1 LFTIPSAVGI
11 GFFGLKAAFAILVLV
26 VGLPLVYAIITYPKL
41 GIIVILI
48 SSFFLLWVLKMGINF
63 PLGTLMDAIFALML
77 FGFFLKQKYRNDWT
91 VFKSPISV
99 VVLIWISYN
108 FLEVINP
115 SADSRLAW
123 VYTVRTVAIVMLW
136 YFIFLYYIQTLQ
148 FIKVI
153 FKLWIGL
160 SFFVAAYAF
169 KQEYFG
175 FFPFEKVWLASEP
188 TYTALYYISGHWR
201 IFSIFSD
208 PVTFAYNMIISS
220 ILCFSLLTSPMKGWK
235 KAVLVCLGSFF
246 LLTMLYSGT
255 RGAYVLLPV
264 ALGMYCILKFN
275 KKVLFFGLILAGI
288 IVVIIRTPSTNPTIQ
303 RFQSAF
309 YPSNDA
315 SFNVRKNNQ
324 KMIQPF
330 ILSHP
335 LGGGLGAT
343 GMWGE
348 RFSPHSFLAN
358 FPPDSG
364 YIRVA
369 VELGWLGLLIF
380 CTLMFVVL
388 YTGINNYYK
397 IKDPTLKSY
406 CMAMVLIAFTLNI
419 ANFPQEALVQYPTN
433 VYFSLVLAL
442 IGVTRLL
449 DQKKEHPDQPVL

>member
-1 LFTIPSAVGI
+1 
-11 GFFGLKAAFAILVLV
+11 
-26 VGLPLVYAIITYPKL
+26 
-41 GIIVILI
+41 
-48 SSFFLLWVLKMGINF
+48 
-63 PLGTLMDAIFALML
+63 
-77 FGFFLKQKYRNDWT
+77 
-91 VFKSPISV
+91 
-99 VVLIWISYN
+99 
-108 FLEVINP
+108 
-115 SADSRLAW
+115 
-123 VYTVRTVAIVMLW
+123 
-136 YFIFLYYIQTLQ
+136 
-148 FIKVI
+148 
-153 FKLWIGL
+153 
-160 SFFVAAYAF
+160 
-169 KQEYFG
+169 
-175 FFPFEKVWLASEP
+175 
-188 TYTALYYISGHWR
+188 
-201 IFSIFSD
+201 
-208 PVTFAYNMIISS
+208 
-220 ILCFSLLTSPMKGWK
+220 
-235 KAVLVCLGSFF
+235 
-246 LLTMLYSGT
+246 MLYSGT